1 MKTFLAKFLEKTPK
15 QVIQADDQERA
26 AFFKKLTK
34 GNKDPTLAEM
44 KAALADAGDAGLEPG
59 HARPSRKGTAKHML
73 SLLMPE
79 APGSEAEGE
88 ETGKGSDDD

>member
-1 MKTFLAKFLEKTPK
+1 MKTFLAKYLEKTPK
-15 QVIQADDQERA
+15 QVIGADDEERA
-26 AFFKKLTK
+26 AFYKKLTK

-88 ETGKGSDDD
+88 ETGEGSGSD